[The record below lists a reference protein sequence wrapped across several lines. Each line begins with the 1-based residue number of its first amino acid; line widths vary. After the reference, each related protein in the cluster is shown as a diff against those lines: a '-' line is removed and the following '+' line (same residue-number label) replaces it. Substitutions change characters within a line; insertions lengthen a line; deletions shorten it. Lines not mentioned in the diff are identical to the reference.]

1 MAAMSPRTVAR
12 WAALGHK
19 PAAYCGECQIPSAPE
34 RGDSGP
40 QVIHHL
46 ASCSQYPD
54 NQPEQPEPCDSCG
67 AVGHHLADCQAEWER
82 QHCGPTAASLVPG
95 QAVHIY
101 GGGEPVTVLAVT
113 PVASDPDLPWVA
125 LRYQWATD
133 TEGRPMV
140 GVWVLPAT
148 QGLPLS

>member
-12 WAALGHK
+12 WAALGYN
-19 PAAYCGECQIPSAPE
+19 PAAYCDECQIPSAPE

-46 ASCSQYPD
+46 ASCSQHPD
-54 NQPEQPEPCDSCG
+54 NQPEP
-67 AVGHHLADCQAEWER
+67 ADDPGPMVAE
-82 QHCGPTAASLVPG
+82 LVPG

-101 GGGEPVTVLAVT
+101 GGQEPVTVLSVT

-148 QGLPLS
+148 QRLPLS